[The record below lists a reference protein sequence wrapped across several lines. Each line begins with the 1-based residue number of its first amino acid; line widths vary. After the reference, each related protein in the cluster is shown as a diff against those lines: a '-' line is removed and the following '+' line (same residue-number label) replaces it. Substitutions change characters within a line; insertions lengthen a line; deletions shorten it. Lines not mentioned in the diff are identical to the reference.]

1 MISLHLIALLLWNQG
16 KKTSLIIVVVVL
28 VGVGVLSGLPADQH
42 PRLWAI
48 GYINF
53 SFFWIL
59 FILHVFYSLC
69 LDFYYSYCL
78 LTDIFLVT
86 VLFSQQIIFFVTR
99 IFLTLYLHTH
109 TYTHTQKKCL
119 VTGVKKMCKIQIVIL
134 RIKVSR
140 KSRIR
145 KDYVLSCWQLKIEKK
160 YLCKQ
165 PFFTKNTM
173 ILKFTRSHSS
183 YKKEECNLNFLA
195 ILTALYYIFLYETLL
210 VSRDIF
216 VNCLKTKEQKFTVT
230 FLYFLDFSLILTRN
244 HHFNF
249 WTRTYSRTFYTHIFI
264 IISIF
269 VFRSVSFFK

>member
-1 MISLHLIALLLWNQG
+1 MKSRK

-140 KSRIR
+140 KSR
-145 KDYVLSCWQLKIEKK
+145 KDYVLSCWQLKIEKNIFASK
-160 YLCKQ
+160 YLSLRRIQRKRRMQFEFSYCSNC
-165 PFFTKNTM
+165 F
-173 ILKFTRSHSS
+173 IL
-183 YKKEECNLNFLA
+183 
-195 ILTALYYIFLYETLL
+195 YIFIWNFAR
-210 VSRDIF
+210 VQR
-216 VNCLKTKEQKFTVT
+216 
-230 FLYFLDFSLILTRN
+230 YFCKLSKN
-244 HHFNF
+244 
-249 WTRTYSRTFYTHIFI
+249 
-264 IISIF
+264 
-269 VFRSVSFFK
+269 